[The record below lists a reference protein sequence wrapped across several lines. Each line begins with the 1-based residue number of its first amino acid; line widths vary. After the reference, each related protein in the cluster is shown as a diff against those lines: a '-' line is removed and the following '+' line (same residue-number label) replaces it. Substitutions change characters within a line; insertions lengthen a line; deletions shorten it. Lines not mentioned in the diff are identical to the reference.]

1 VLAGEDVNG
10 GTLAFLCAGAA
21 SLALGVAGCAET
33 VGTSPDLACYGLA
46 AVFLLSGLVLGR
58 RFS

>member
-1 VLAGEDVNG
+1 MNT

-21 SLALGVAGCAET
+21 SLALGLAGCAET

-46 AVFLLSGLVLGR
+46 AVFLLGGIALGR